1 MQTVLY
7 PPMINYLGFLSM
19 CVFTL
24 KSKCIKMEQKHEA
37 EVGQILKYLTGYIKP
52 LHSCIKRV

>member
-1 MQTVLY
+1 
-7 PPMINYLGFLSM
+7 
-19 CVFTL
+19 
-24 KSKCIKMEQKHEA
+24 MEQKHEA